1 LMQTLLH
8 GNPHGSMVSS
18 YVKSMNNLKNFSFFL
33 DDIKNLTSFTPSSSF
48 TKDLTLLKK
57 KWSIS

>member
-1 LMQTLLH
+1 
-8 GNPHGSMVSS
+8 MVSS

-33 DDIKNLTSFTPSSSF
+33 DDVKSITSNPSSSF

-57 KWSIS
+57 KWSID